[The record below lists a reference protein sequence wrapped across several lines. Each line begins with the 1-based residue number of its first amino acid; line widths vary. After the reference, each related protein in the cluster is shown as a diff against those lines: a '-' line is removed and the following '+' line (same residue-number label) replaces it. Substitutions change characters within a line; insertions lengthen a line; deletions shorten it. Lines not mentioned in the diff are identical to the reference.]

1 MLLKHKEREEI
12 IRVKHNIVESPATQD
27 GWLRGGGDGANLRF
41 KYASKRLPVTPSI
54 VSSIGRI

>member
-1 MLLKHKEREEI
+1 MLLKHKEREKI
-12 IRVKHNIVESPATQD
+12 IRIKHNIVESPATQD
-27 GWLRGGGDGANLRF
+27 GVIARGKKGANLRF